1 LLAEVIIFWTTFFFL
16 SFPQLYLVCIGKKR
30 IEKSLNASSDDE
42 DEDDKDKKSDDGKGK
57 D

>member
-16 SFPQLYLVCIGKKR
+16 SFPQLYLICIGKKR